1 MDGKA
6 IHRCLHVL
14 DLEKSIAFYEK
25 ALGMTEIRR
34 MGPEDG
40 SWTNVFMGNAT
51 SGFQLELTWNRGR
64 TEPYD
69 NGGRD
74 SHLAFTVD
82 DYEATRALHE
92 EMGCICHVNEAMG
105 LYFIEDPDGCWLEIL
120 PNKAEFAPQ
129 GGVDVLDAMA
139 RRRSLRRYSGEP
151 IPQALLDRIL
161 EAGLRSAS
169 GRSRRP
175 WELIVVRDR
184 ATLDDLTECRE
195 QGAAMLAGADAA
207 IVVVADPTLAD
218 TWVEDC
224 SIVMAN
230 MQLEAAASGVG
241 AGAAVSSGT
250 GAAQP
255 ASRARAS
262 PAARREGFLIG
273 WAPSRRHTP
282 RGRPGSAPPGREAS
296 QRGRPRGCPPGS
308 RNP

>member
-82 DYEATRALHE
+82 DYEAARALHE

-175 WELIVVRDR
+175 WELIVVHDR
-184 ATLDDLTECRE
+184 AMLDDLAECRE

-241 AGAAVSSGT
+241 SCWIQGRLRQAADGRSTHEFV
-250 GAAQP
+250 ANLLKVP
-255 ASRARAS
+255 APYQLEAILSLGMPEAEA
-262 PAARREGFLIG
+262 PRRPFD
-273 WAPSRRHTP
+273 
-282 RGRPGSAPPGREAS
+282 EALLEKVHKETF
-296 QRGRPRGCPPGS
+296 
-308 RNP
+308 

>member
-82 DYEATRALHE
+82 DYEAARTLHE

-139 RRRSLRRYSGEP
+139 RRRSLRRYSGESV
-151 IPQALLDRIL
+151 PQALLDRIL

-184 ATLDDLTECRE
+184 AMLDELAECRE
-195 QGAAMLAGADAA
+195 QGAGMLTGADAA

-241 AGAAVSSGT
+241 SCWIQGRLRQAADGRSTHEFVANLLKVPAPYQLEAILSLGMPGAEA
-250 GAAQP
+250 P
-255 ASRARAS
+255 
-262 PAARREGFLIG
+262 RRPFD
-273 WAPSRRHTP
+273 
-282 RGRPGSAPPGREAS
+282 EALL
-296 QRGRPRGCPPGS
+296 GKVHKETF
-308 RNP
+308 

>member
-40 SWTNVFMGNAT
+40 SWTNAFMGNAT

-82 DYEATRALHE
+82 DYEAARALHE

-175 WELIVVRDR
+175 WELIVVHDR
-184 ATLDDLTECRE
+184 AMLDDLAECRE

-241 AGAAVSSGT
+241 SCWIQDAF
-250 GAAQP
+250 
-255 ASRARAS
+255 
-262 PAARREGFLIG
+262 ARRPMD
-273 WAPSRRHTP
+273 A
-282 RGRPGSAPPGREAS
+282 RPTSSLRTS
-296 QRGRPRGCPPGS
+296 
-308 RNP
+308 